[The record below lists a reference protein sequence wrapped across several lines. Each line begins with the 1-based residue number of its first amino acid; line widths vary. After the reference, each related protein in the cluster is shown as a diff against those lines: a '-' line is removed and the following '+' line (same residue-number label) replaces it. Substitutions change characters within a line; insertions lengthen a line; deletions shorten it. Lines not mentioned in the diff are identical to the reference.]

1 MLQRT
6 LLFDWA
12 HLLGGGAGA
21 GAAEVAGAYGGAV
34 CAAPAAAAP
43 ALRLAVR
50 GAAAGAAA
58 EVRLLEAGGRDGHGA
73 RHPPAPAGLLR
84 AAASGVS

>member
-1 MLQRT
+1 M
-6 LLFDWA
+6 
-12 HLLGGGAGA
+12 
-21 GAAEVAGAYGGAV
+21 
-34 CAAPAAAAP
+34 
-43 ALRLAVR
+43 R

-84 AAASGVS
+84 AAAAGGGVS

>member
-1 MLQRT
+1 MLC
-6 LLFDWA
+6 WS

-21 GAAEVAGAYGGAV
+21 GAAKVAGAYGGAV
-34 CAAPAAAAP
+34 GAAPAAAAP

-58 EVRLLEAGGRDGHGA
+58 EVRLLETGRRDGHGA
-73 RHPPAPAGLLR
+73 RHPPASAALLLR
-84 AAASGVS
+84 AGVS